1 MPKPIDLTSAE
12 FHLTSSLTERRGRPD
27 THAAFRILV
36 LGDFS
41 AKHQSFDA
49 NRLAGPRLHPIDR
62 DDFDDVMATLAPLAK
77 LDGLGPAEDP
87 LTIEFNELDDFHPDR
102 LVERL
107 EIFAAF
113 RATRAALKDPATFTA
128 TAEKLQKN
136 LLSSEQAT
144 DDQGRSTIPA
154 SLGQETEADL
164 LDRILSNSQP
174 LEEMKEK
181 HQPASDWDAY
191 LNELVAPHL
200 LPKPDPRREELLAA
214 VDEAA
219 AEMLRLIL
227 HHPAFKAL
235 ESAWRSLHLLV
246 SRLETDETLKVYLLD
261 VSKNG
266 LVADLAGNDLS
277 QSGLYRLLNQK
288 REDSAVEERG
298 VLVGHYHFSANSS
311 DIDLLARLS
320 IIARNVGCPFIG
332 AAHESLIGCERLAET
347 PDPDDW
353 TDFSETYRQAWNNLR
368 ELPSA
373 AYLGLVLPRFLLR
386 LPYGEETDP
395 LDSFEFSETDQP
407 PNHEDYLWG
416 NPAMVCALLLG
427 QSFSSFGW
435 DMSSNLC
442 RELPGQPLHVY
453 RDNGET
459 LTKPCAEVYLSE
471 RAAEKILQRGIMP
484 LISPLHQ
491 DSVRLPWFISL
502 SADPCFPAGLGGD
515 E

>member
-1 MPKPIDLTSAE
+1 MPKPIDMTSTE
-12 FHLTSSLTERRGRPD
+12 FHLTSSLTERGGRPN
-27 THAAFRILV
+27 THAVFRILV

-41 AKHQSFDA
+41 ANNQSPA
-49 NRLAGPRLHPIDR
+49 SNRLASPRLRPIDR
-62 DDFDDVMATLAPLAK
+62 DEFDDVMAALAPVAK
-77 LDGLGPAEDP
+77 LDGLGPAEEP
-87 LTIEFNELDDFHPDR
+87 LTIEFKELEDFHPDR

-113 RATRAALKDPATFTA
+113 RTTWSALKDPTTFTA
-128 TAEKLQKN
+128 TAEKFKK
-136 LLSSEQAT
+136 SPRSFEQAE
-144 DDQGRSTIPA
+144 DDQGRSAIPP
-154 SLGQETEADL
+154 SLAQETEADL

-174 LEEMKEK
+174 LKDVKET
-181 HQPASDWDAY
+181 HQPASDWDEY

-200 LPKPDPRREELLAA
+200 LPKPDPQQEELLAA
-214 VDEAA
+214 VDDAA

-246 SRLETDETLKVYLLD
+246 SRLDTDETLKVGLLD
-261 VSKNG
+261 VSKDG

-277 QSGLYRLLNQK
+277 QSGLYRFLNQK
-288 REDSAVEERG
+288 REESAGQERG
-298 VLVGHYHFSANSS
+298 VLVGHYHFSADSS

-320 IIARNVGCPFIG
+320 IIARSVGCPFVG
-332 AAHESLIGCERLAET
+332 AAHESLIGCEQLAET
-347 PDPDDW
+347 PDPDGWADLGE
-353 TDFSETYRQAWNNLR
+353 SYRQAWNNLR

-386 LPYGEETDP
+386 LPYGEETEP
-395 LDSFEFSETDQP
+395 LDSFEFNETDQP

-427 QSFSSFGW
+427 QSFSISGW
-435 DMSSNLC
+435 NMSSKLS
-442 RELPGQPLHVY
+442 RELANLPLHVY
-453 RDNGET
+453 KAKSET

-471 RAAEKILQRGIMP
+471 RAAEKILHLGIMP

-491 DSVRLPWFISL
+491 DSVRLPWFVSL
-502 SADPCFPAGLGGD
+502 SADPCFLAGLGGD